1 MFFMFFIL
9 LQRLP
14 RRKNFAFIHEGDCLD
29 VEALNTIGMNETT
42 IGERPVIIASLQSAF
57 LQNKHHVTVILQHEK
72 RESNVQDAL
81 FKYSNLDGKWFTPVG
96 SVQGIKRGEPCEI
109 IQKIEAARHTN
120 SFWSWNPT
128 TGIQGHQLHVPQ
140 QTSSGTHHAV
150 GQLSVTAKLQ
160 QTNEELARTK
170 TELVQA
176 LDKIKN
182 MEIINEEIFNM
193 PIDELDAPDTTPT
206 TTTTRPNC
214 SKELADSQAQINEL
228 QATLQ
233 QKNHELAEAKKTK
246 RPLTTNDLMAKRPG
260 QESIGDLKAKLK
272 TANYNVDR
280 LEAQLATVTST
291 IKAHESEITK
301 YKALDY
307 KTAVA
312 NTEEAALRLELDNLK
327 AKNADLEAQIKQ
339 CKDDFLA
346 FALNELRGNYDCV
359 RTCITPIEG
368 KVYTDS
374 DYRDLIRRFSS
385 LVKPNGI
392 IVQQLEKEISELKA
406 AAIKRLS
413 DSDTAAHEHRMELE
427 KANTFLQA
435 QVTAQSNAVQQAT
448 ANAERA
454 RELEH
459 LLAVARAETQTMEL
473 MLQSERH
480 QFTEE
485 KAEMETRLATAKL
498 LIDEA
503 GGNPNHIRLS
513 GNAVYNHIKEFM
525 AGGEWHAQTEVML
538 KHPLSQFGIS
548 YQLVQQGTHAKENE
562 RLKSKIIRLEATIN
576 RHTAVVADLQ
586 QQLTESKKHASSLQ
600 CAIDGYN
607 IERLRTGWQVAPT
620 YVPGVNQVV
629 AANIVAALKDM
640 TALVKAA
647 GYEISKEINDCKKL
661 KAHEMNVQ
669 EAIVFIKE
677 LKRQHPSNQ
686 AANISLDTVH
696 TALTRSRQV
705 FCIHS
710 FFSFLFFQ
718 Y

>member
-1 MFFMFFIL
+1 MANRAG
-9 LQRLP
+9 QRNSESFQTKFEQEE
-14 RRKNFAFIHEGDCLD
+14 RKCKQYVINSENDKKKIAE
-29 VEALNTIGMNETT
+29 LNAK
-42 IGERPVIIASLQSAF
+42 IAAYE
-57 LQNKHHVTVILQHEK
+57 V
-72 RESNVQDAL
+72 
-81 FKYSNLDGKWFTPVG
+81 
-96 SVQGIKRGEPCEI
+96 
-109 IQKIEAARHTN
+109 
-120 SFWSWNPT
+120 
-128 TGIQGHQLHVPQ
+128 
-140 QTSSGTHHAV
+140 
-150 GQLSVTAKLQ
+150 
-160 QTNEELARTK
+160 
-170 TELVQA
+170 
-176 LDKIKN
+176 
-182 MEIINEEIFNM
+182 
-193 PIDELDAPDTTPT
+193 
-206 TTTTRPNC
+206 
-214 SKELADSQAQINEL
+214 
-228 QATLQ
+228 
-233 QKNHELAEAKKTK
+233 
-246 RPLTTNDLMAKRPG
+246 
-260 QESIGDLKAKLK
+260 
-272 TANYNVDR
+272 
-280 LEAQLATVTST
+280 
-291 IKAHESEITK
+291 
-301 YKALDY
+301 LDY
-307 KTAVA
+307 KSSVA
-312 NTEEAALRLELDNLK
+312 NAEEAALRLELDNLK
-327 AKNADLEAQIKQ
+327 AKNADMEAQIKQ

-459 LLAVARAETQTMEL
+459 LLSIARAETQTMEL

-480 QFTEE
+480 QFIEE
-485 KAEMETRLATAKL
+485 KAEMETRLATAKR

-548 YQLVQQGTHAKENE
+548 YQIVQQGTHAKENE
-562 RLKSKIIRLEATIN
+562 RLNSKIIRLEATIN

-710 FFSFLFFQ
+710 FFSFLFFFSTNTQ
-718 Y
+718 FPDPLGQSQ